1 MTASA
6 IQPAQTMPL
15 VPAADFS
22 AEQIDLIKQ
31 TVAAGT
37 SDLELALFLE
47 VAKSSGLNPFQRQIY
62 AVMRWDAKTRKEK
75 MVIQTGID
83 GYRLIAA
90 RSGAHM
96 GTTDPEFGPITKE
109 GFPEFARVIVRKL
122 VHGQLAEFPATARWS
137 EYVQTG
143 KEGPAAMW
151 KRMPHT
157 MLGKC
162 FDERTEVLTTHGFQ
176 RFSEVTGRVMQI
188 TERGVESTDAQ
199 PFMQDWRGDM
209 VTLESDDLNF
219 CVTPNH
225 DMVTTAGKIEA
236 GAMYEQARTRPKFHI
251 PRSVQGTRPDTDPL
265 SDRAIMTAAAYV
277 ADGSDIAGGFQIA
290 VSRPLKVAFLRTLLA
305 HDVERKRPTAGDVA
319 VLSSGREVTTQADK
333 QVFIYA
339 NEAAGGLIGRGKV
352 INLPEI
358 LELSQRQI
366 RLFIDTWLKFDGHTQ
381 VKSGVRR
388 IYTSRLDHIEAFEVL
403 AVAAGYA
410 VSPRRSRVVEGTE
423 RPNFYMTISD
433 RDAIPVIRWGEGS
446 HRTGLE
452 LTRNTSG
459 KVWCVTVPSGV
470 IVVRRHGFS
479 MLCGNCAEAL
489 ALRKAFPA
497 ELSGVYSDVEMAQA
511 DNAASEAPRTPA
523 PAAPASQTRQA
534 DVPRKVAQAAG
545 VPLQTTGPSDTLT
558 TEIRRLWSEARP
570 HIDEAAYAARFPA
583 WRTDAAQAGALRQ
596 ELQKVLGNRPAP
608 EPQAAPEVPTIAAPP
623 SAVQDTPTAPAP
635 TDVQAEVLLS
645 DSQRKALCGHAT
657 RAGAKSSEDR
667 ALIWGH
673 LLNTG
678 QPVGTKTLTE
688 AQAHTI
694 LGMFSDWGNEE
705 AAAVLAEA
713 KNTILPF

>member
-62 AVMRWDAKTRKEK
+62 AVMRWDAKSRKEK

-143 KEGPAAMW
+143 KEGPTAMW

-157 MLGKC
+157 MLGK
-162 FDERTEVLTTHGFQ
+162 
-176 RFSEVTGRVMQI
+176 
-188 TERGVESTDAQ
+188 
-199 PFMQDWRGDM
+199 
-209 VTLESDDLNF
+209 
-219 CVTPNH
+219 
-225 DMVTTAGKIEA
+225 
-236 GAMYEQARTRPKFHI
+236 
-251 PRSVQGTRPDTDPL
+251 
-265 SDRAIMTAAAYV
+265 
-277 ADGSDIAGGFQIA
+277 
-290 VSRPLKVAFLRTLLA
+290 
-305 HDVERKRPTAGDVA
+305 
-319 VLSSGREVTTQADK
+319 
-333 QVFIYA
+333 
-339 NEAAGGLIGRGKV
+339 
-352 INLPEI
+352 
-358 LELSQRQI
+358 
-366 RLFIDTWLKFDGHTQ
+366 
-381 VKSGVRR
+381 
-388 IYTSRLDHIEAFEVL
+388 
-403 AVAAGYA
+403 
-410 VSPRRSRVVEGTE
+410 
-423 RPNFYMTISD
+423 
-433 RDAIPVIRWGEGS
+433 
-446 HRTGLE
+446 
-452 LTRNTSG
+452 
-459 KVWCVTVPSGV
+459 
-470 IVVRRHGFS
+470 
-479 MLCGNCAEAL
+479 CAEAL

-511 DNAASEAPRTPA
+511 DNAAPEAPRA
-523 PAAPASQTRQA
+523 AAPAPQSRHA
-534 DVPRKVAQAAG
+534 DVTREVAQAAG

-623 SAVQDTPTAPAP
+623 SAVQDTPAAPAP

-673 LLNTG
+673 LLNAG